1 MKKRSYIRP
10 LVQHLHAYV
19 PGEQPKIKGL
29 VKLNTN
35 ENPYPP
41 SPKVL
46 AAVKAAVDGRL
57 RLYPNPTAEKLRQ
70 KLAKLHGC
78 KPENIIIGN
87 GSDEVLALATRT
99 FVEPAGTAGTKTAA
113 SVIQYFIPSYSL
125 YPVLADIQGATQN
138 AVPLKPDFSMPSLA
152 ELKKGKQ
159 WNFRAAL
166 TFVTTPNAPGGR
178 GYATAALAKLCRAQE
193 GVVILDEAYVDFAEE
208 NALAVAL
215 KLPNVLVARTFSKAY
230 SLCFQRVGYFV
241 GHADLIAA
249 MDKVRDSYNVNG
261 LGQIAAEATLDDL
274 KFYRANFKKIIA
286 TRTALTREL
295 TQLGFRVLPSQT
307 NFILARPPL
316 FPAEQWLQKLRDR
329 KILVRWFRAPEVR
342 DYLRIT
348 IGTPAEA
355 KALTAAV
362 RDILNSGNRLL

>member
-1 MKKRSYIRP
+1 
-10 LVQHLHAYV
+10 
-19 PGEQPKIKGL
+19 
-29 VKLNTN
+29 
-35 ENPYPP
+35 
-41 SPKVL
+41 
-46 AAVKAAVDGRL
+46 
-57 RLYPNPTAEKLRQ
+57 
-70 KLAKLHGC
+70 
-78 KPENIIIGN
+78 
-87 GSDEVLALATRT
+87 
-99 FVEPAGTAGTKTAA
+99 
-113 SVIQYFIPSYSL
+113 
-125 YPVLADIQGATQN
+125 
-138 AVPLKPDFSMPSLA
+138 
-152 ELKKGKQ
+152 
-159 WNFRAAL
+159 
-166 TFVTTPNAPGGR
+166 
-178 GYATAALAKLCRAQE
+178 
-193 GVVILDEAYVDFAEE
+193 
-208 NALAVAL
+208 
-215 KLPNVLVARTFSKAY
+215 
-230 SLCFQRVGYFV
+230 
-241 GHADLIAA
+241 